1 MSASDWF
8 SLALICILGASSPGP
23 SLAVVLAIT
32 RLHGRR
38 GGFSAAIG
46 HGLGI
51 FLYASIAAA
60 SLSYILKQHG
70 HLFHIMKIAGAL
82 MLIWMGVRM
91 LLVSKRRGAL
101 DRPVEAPQFALSQSF
116 RHGFA
121 IAVFNPKI
129 AAFFASLFSQYL
141 SEGQSNGLHLAM
153 AILAGSIDMI
163 VYIIFVMLAT
173 GQLAA
178 RAFTKFAG
186 LNDLI
191 LGLILLGF
199 GAILLVQNMVS

>member
-1 MSASDWF
+1 MSASDWL

-23 SLAVVLAIT
+23 SLAVVLAIS
-32 RLHGRR
+32 RLQGRR
-38 GGFSAAIG
+38 GGYAAAVG

-51 FLYASIAAA
+51 FLYASLAAA

-70 HLFHIMKIAGAL
+70 HLFQIVQIAGAL
-82 MLIWMGVRM
+82 MLVWMGVR
-91 LLVSKRRGAL
+91 LLMATRRRAE
-101 DRPVEAPQFALSQSF
+101 DRSTDAPRLALSQSF

-141 SEGQSNGLHLAM
+141 GEGQSTGLHLAM
-153 AILAGSIDMI
+153 AALAGGIDMI
-163 VYIIFVMLAT
+163 IYVIVVMLAT
-173 GQLAA
+173 TQFAVGI
-178 RAFTKFAG
+178 FTKFAS

-191 LGLILLGF
+191 LGVILLGF
-199 GAILLVQNMVS
+199 GAILLVQNIII

>member
-1 MSASDWF
+1 MSASDWL

-23 SLAVVLAIT
+23 SLAVVLAIS
-32 RLHGRR
+32 RLQGRR
-38 GGFSAAIG
+38 GGYAAAVG

-51 FLYASIAAA
+51 FLYASLAAA

-70 HLFHIMKIAGAL
+70 HLFQIVQIAGAL
-82 MLIWMGVRM
+82 MLVWMGVR
-91 LLVSKRRGAL
+91 LLMATRRRAENRPAETPRLAL
-101 DRPVEAPQFALSQSF
+101 TQSF

-141 SEGQSNGLHLAM
+141 GEGQSTGLHLAM
-153 AILAGSIDMI
+153 AALAGGIDMI
-163 VYIIFVMLAT
+163 VYVIVVMLAT
-173 GQLAA
+173 TQFAVGI
-178 RAFTKFAG
+178 FTKFAS

-191 LGLILLGF
+191 LGIILLGF
-199 GAILLVQNMVS
+199 GAILLVQNIII

>member
-1 MSASDWF
+1 MSASDWL

-23 SLAVVLAIT
+23 SLAVVLAIS
-32 RLHGRR
+32 RLQGRR
-38 GGFSAAIG
+38 GGYAAAVG

-51 FLYASIAAA
+51 FLYASLAAA

-70 HLFHIMKIAGAL
+70 HLFQIVQIAGAL
-82 MLIWMGVRM
+82 MLVWMGVR
-91 LLVSKRRGAL
+91 LLMATRRRAENRPAETPRLAL
-101 DRPVEAPQFALSQSF
+101 TQSF

-141 SEGQSNGLHLAM
+141 GEGQSTGLHLAM
-153 AILAGSIDMI
+153 ATLAGGIDMI
-163 VYIIFVMLAT
+163 VYAIVVMLAT
-173 GQLAA
+173 TQFAVGI
-178 RAFTKFAG
+178 FTKFAS

-191 LGLILLGF
+191 LGIILSGF
-199 GAILLVQNMVS
+199 GAILLVQNMII